1 MVVVVVKDLQLVTL
15 QLLVRGP
22 SPSSYQAHNI
32 LIGKKYKLYKCQ

>member
-1 MVVVVVKDLQLVTL
+1 MVVVVVVKDLQLGLTL

-32 LIGKKYKLYKCQ
+32 LIGKKV